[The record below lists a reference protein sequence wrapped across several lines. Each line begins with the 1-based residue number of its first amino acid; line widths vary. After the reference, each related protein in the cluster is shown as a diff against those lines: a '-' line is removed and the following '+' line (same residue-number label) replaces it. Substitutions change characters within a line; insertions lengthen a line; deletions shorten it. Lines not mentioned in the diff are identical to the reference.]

1 MNRFLFMVAVV
12 LAAFLGWRWFNPV
25 AEPELEPL
33 PPPGVDG
40 ADIGKLLKSMD
51 RVSGFPPLAAYH
63 AISAR
68 PLFFSKRRP
77 PPPYVPETGGGRKP
91 LPPHKAGKPRAQL
104 SGVISIGNQRYAL
117 LKGGKNKGT
126 RRVRVGEEIDGW
138 MVVSI
143 EKDKLVLRNGTETES
158 LLLWN
163 YKPVKPVKKAPKK
176 PSKRTARPPAR
187 KGNGRVARPRPA
199 QKGKP

>member
-1 MNRFLFMVAVV
+1 MNRFLLTVAVV
-12 LAAFLGWRWFNPV
+12 LAAFLGWRWLNPV
-25 AEPELEPL
+25 AEPELELL
-33 PPPGVDG
+33 PPSGADG
-40 ADIGKLLKSMD
+40 ADMGKLLKSMD

-77 PPPYVPETGGGRKP
+77 PPPYVPEKGGGRKP
-91 LPPHKAGKPRAQL
+91 GPSHKAGKPRVQL
-104 SGVISIGNQRYAL
+104 SGVISIGNQTYAL
-117 LKGGKNKGT
+117 LKGGKNKGSK
-126 RRVRVGEEIDGW
+126 RVRVGEEIDGW
-138 MVVSI
+138 TVVSI
-143 EKDKLVLRNGTETES
+143 EKDKLILRNGTETES

-176 PSKRTARPPAR
+176 PSKRTVRPPAR
-187 KGNGRVARPRPA
+187 NANGRVARPRPA